1 MKYFVYLCGHMSDY
15 YKYNRTFHFEW
26 SPGLQNDDR
35 RQEDYSILESSP
47 SGIIASI
54 KMDGENTSMYPDKI
68 HARSIDSKDH
78 PSRHYVKG
86 LWGGIKHMIPEGWR
100 ICGENMYAKHS
111 IFYQDLESYFYVFSI
126 WDETNTCLD
135 YGTTL
140 EVCRDF
146 GLYHVPVIYEGKYDE
161 KMLRDLPNW
170 PEMDGQEGYV
180 VRTYGSFKYEDF
192 NKHVV
197 KYVRKNHVQTDE
209 HWMFQQV
216 TPNKLRF

>member
-1 MKYFVYLCGHMSDY
+1 MSDY
-15 YKYNRTFHFEW
+15 YKYNRTYHFEW

-35 RQEDYSILESSP
+35 RQEDYSVLETSP
-47 SGIIASI
+47 GGIIVSI
-54 KMDGENTSMYPDKI
+54 KMDGENTSMYPDRI

-86 LWGGIKHMIPEGWR
+86 LWGGIKHLIPEGWR
-100 ICGENMYAKHS
+100 ICGENLYGKHS
-111 IFYQDLESYFYVFSI
+111 IFYNDLESYFYVFSI

-135 YGTTL
+135 YGNTL
-140 EVCRDF
+140 EVCREL

-161 KMLRDLPNW
+161 QLLRDLPNW

-180 VRTYGSFKYEDF
+180 VRTYQSFKYEDF

-216 TPNKLRF
+216 IPNKLRTCE